1 VVSDDGALFGRE
13 EVPVGGIGPAEA
25 ALNVAVQAGEAAGTL
40 VAEDAALVAAARH
53 AARAMDWTMR
63 TPSPKAIYAV
73 AQSLTAYRETLH
85 ALRLPTAIAITASAL
100 RGGKPAGEEP
110 DEPKGDPLRDL
121 FGTPGS

>member
-1 VVSDDGALFGRE
+1 MVTDDALFGRE

-25 ALNVAVQAGEAAGTL
+25 ALNVAVAAGEAAGTL

-85 ALRLPTAIAITASAL
+85 ALRLPAAIA
-100 RGGKPAGEEP
+100 PAPPAPPRPSEAP
-110 DEPKGDPLRDL
+110 TQGDSLRDL
-121 FGTPGS
+121 FGTPES